1 VSLKRKS
8 VDDTFIGKGE
18 KTAVKILKKIFP
30 KDDIEIQVPFKNLM
44 KGEFLGALTER
55 QQKQTLDIVIFG
67 VAEPFTL
74 VVRVQGKNHTGEMTA
89 SRDLVQKKM
98 LEWNDCKVIDL
109 WFYDCPVL
117 WKEKLNDDSIK
128 EVKFAL
134 KSIKM

>member
-1 VSLKRKS
+1 
-8 VDDTFIGKGE
+8 
-18 KTAVKILKKIFP
+18 
-30 KDDIEIQVPFKNLM
+30 M

-67 VAEPFTL
+67 VTKPFTL
-74 VVRVQGKNHTGEMTA
+74 VIRVQGKNHTGEMTA

-98 LEWNDCKVIDL
+98 LEWNDCKVVDL

-117 WKEKLNDDSIK
+117 WKEILNEKSIK

-134 KSIKM
+134 KSIKI

>member
-1 VSLKRKS
+1 MSLKRKS

-18 KTAVKILKKIFP
+18 KTAVKVLKKIYP
-30 KDDIEIQVPFKNLM
+30 KEDIQIQVPFKNLM

-67 VAEPFTL
+67 VTKPFTL
-74 VVRVQGKNHTGEMTA
+74 VIRVQGKNHTGEMTA
-89 SRDLVQKKM
+89 SRYLVQKKM
-98 LEWNDCKVIDL
+98 LEWNDCKVVDL

-117 WKEKLNDDSIK
+117 WKEILNEKSIK

-134 KSIKM
+134 KSIKI